1 MKIEKG
7 QAAKKVRITVTL
19 DPKTI
24 ELIEQGV
31 RNLSAR
37 RGTKVKTSAFINEFL
52 IRTLPAEIQRTK
64 K

>member
-7 QAAKKVRITVTL
+7 QAAKRVRITVTL

-31 RNLSAR
+31 RNLSAQ
-37 RGTKVKTSAFINEFL
+37 RGTKVKTSAFINEIL

>member
-31 RNLSAR
+31 RNLSAQ